1 MKFLQSHIVLM
12 FLYAVATAVFFTFLW
27 KQEKHERIRFFFVVF
42 SSLFLGG
49 IGSNRA
55 VFPIAGFRGQGL
67 FLIFSV
73 GHTGHPVN
81 LSGDPLRQLWQKTG
95 GSD

>member
-49 IGSNRA
+49 IVVSWLMYP
-55 VFPIAGFRGQGL
+55 FPLG
-67 FLIFSV
+67 
-73 GHTGHPVN
+73 
-81 LSGDPLRQLWQKTG
+81 K
-95 GSD
+95 